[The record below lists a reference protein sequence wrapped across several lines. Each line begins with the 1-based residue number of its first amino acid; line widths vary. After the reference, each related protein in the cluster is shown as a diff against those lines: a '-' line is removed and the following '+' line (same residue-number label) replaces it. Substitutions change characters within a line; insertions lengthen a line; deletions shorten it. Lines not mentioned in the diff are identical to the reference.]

1 MIWLF
6 KRPNGN
12 HDVYHTKFCFKE
24 LTLHYTMTILE
35 KNILWSD
42 PMMTTA
48 TTFAKKVMKKERK
61 TAKCISLN
69 EQKTIYEQKQKQY

>member
-1 MIWLF
+1 
-6 KRPNGN
+6 
-12 HDVYHTKFCFKE
+12 
-24 LTLHYTMTILE
+24 MTILE

-61 TAKCISLN
+61 TVKCISLN
-69 EQKTIYEQKQKQY
+69 EQKTIYEQKTKTVLTNFASF